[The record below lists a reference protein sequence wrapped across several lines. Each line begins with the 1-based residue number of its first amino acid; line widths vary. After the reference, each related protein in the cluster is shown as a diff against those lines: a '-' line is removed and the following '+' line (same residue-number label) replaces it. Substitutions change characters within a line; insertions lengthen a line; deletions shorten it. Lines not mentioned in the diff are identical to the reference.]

1 MQETPLDHSELSF
14 YVVKESDIYKLL
26 GPQTTFKAWP
36 EQESQSDGMSFLT
49 SDKLPTGCYH
59 FAFITPTAE
68 YMVGLDS
75 KSTQLFNIPW
85 ELTEEE
91 TVGSKRYLIFTG
103 WGDPFSGGHRQ
114 FEGHEIG
121 IESFIIYDIIKKL
134 MRQDPHIFSR
144 KVIGNVIGLESF
156 SL

>member
-1 MQETPLDHSELSF
+1 MQNPTSDHIDLPF
-14 YVVKESDIYKLL
+14 YVIKEGDISKLL

-36 EQESQSDGMSFLT
+36 QAESQFDGMSFLT
-49 SDKLPTGCYH
+49 SDKMPTERYH

-68 YMVGLDS
+68 NMVGLDP

-91 TVGSKRYLIFTG
+91 TVGPKRYLIFTG
-103 WGDPFSGGHRQ
+103 WGDPFSGGQRQ

-121 IESFIIYDIIKKL
+121 IESLIIYDIIKKL
-134 MRQDPHIFSR
+134 MRKDPQIFSR